1 MNTDEPLLTSLIDT
15 LTGRGVCFALYR
27 LPWQEELHLV
37 WQEDAVPYIIPH
49 IEDLNDL
56 QGFVLAPFHPG
67 DDCPLLLIR
76 PEHVVHGAEKIQRI
90 RTDELPSHPGGR
102 PADIPSDSRARY
114 ERAFRQFHDALHG
127 GALRKLVLSRQQT
140 RELPEGFSIGRAF
153 MDACQRYPRVMNYV
167 CYTPVSGLWMG
178 CTPEILL
185 SVEKGEGHTVSL
197 AGTMPVTDSVEPT
210 DWDEKN
216 RREQEYVSEYIRTC
230 LSAHGLEAREEGP
243 YTARAGEL
251 VHLKTDFRFPLPEP
265 RAIGNLLADLHPTPA
280 VCGLP
285 KEEAYRFIAGQEGV
299 DRRYYAGFVGWMDP
313 KGDTQLYVNLRCM
326 EIQGHTVVLYAGG
339 GILASSDVDSEWEET
354 EHKLATIGRTVF
366 N

>member
-1 MNTDEPLLTSLIDT
+1 
-15 LTGRGVCFALYR
+15 
-27 LPWQEELHLV
+27 
-37 WQEDAVPYIIPH
+37 
-49 IEDLNDL
+49 
-56 QGFVLAPFHPG
+56 
-67 DDCPLLLIR
+67 
-76 PEHVVHGAEKIQRI
+76 
-90 RTDELPSHPGGR
+90 
-102 PADIPSDSRARY
+102 
-114 ERAFRQFHDALHG
+114 
-127 GALRKLVLSRQQT
+127 
-140 RELPEGFSIGRAF
+140 
-153 MDACQRYPRVMNYV
+153 MNYV

-185 SVEKGEGHTVSL
+185 SVQKGEGHTVSL
-197 AGTMPVTDSVEPT
+197 AGTMPVTDGVEPT